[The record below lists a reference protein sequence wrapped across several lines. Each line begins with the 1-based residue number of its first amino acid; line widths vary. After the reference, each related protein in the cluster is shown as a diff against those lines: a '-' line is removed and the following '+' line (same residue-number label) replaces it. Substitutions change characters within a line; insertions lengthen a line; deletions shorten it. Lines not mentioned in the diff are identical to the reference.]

1 VLRLRLGSYRQ
12 SPDMDEAG
20 RGALVKGVTFIIS
33 SQAVII
39 KGIRRF
45 SAYHLA
51 IALVKLNLY
60 LSGNISLGTIHIGSQ
75 VLAKSGEP

>member
-1 VLRLRLGSYRQ
+1 MVRLRLGSYRQ
-12 SPDMDEAG
+12 PPDMDEAR
-20 RGALVKGVTFIIS
+20 RGTLVEGVTFIIS

-51 IALVKLNLY
+51 IAFVKLNLY
-60 LSGNISLGTIHIGSQ
+60 FSGNISLGAIHISSQ
-75 VLAKSGEP
+75 ILAKSGEP